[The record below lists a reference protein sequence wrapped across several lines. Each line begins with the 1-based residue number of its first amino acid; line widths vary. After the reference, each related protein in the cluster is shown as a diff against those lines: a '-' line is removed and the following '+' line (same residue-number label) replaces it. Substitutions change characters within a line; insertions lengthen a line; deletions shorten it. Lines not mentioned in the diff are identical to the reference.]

1 MKVDRILVPLDG
13 SEMAEAAI
21 RDALQIAR
29 PDSTLLLVRAA
40 QGRVL
45 PGATPLE
52 DILAVNEAD
61 GYLTALKASLEK
73 GGCRSAIQMHVWY
86 GAPASVI
93 VEAAR
98 VNRADVIVMSTHGR
112 SGLGRL
118 VFGSVAESVLRGTTV
133 PILLVRPAEAPLE
146 QPSGQNEARP
156 AATPS
161 VTRTGASR

>member
-1 MKVDRILVPLDG
+1 MKADRILVPLDG
-13 SEMAEAAI
+13 SDMAEAAI
-21 RDALQIAR
+21 RDALQIAH

-40 QGRVL
+40 QARVV
-45 PGATPLE
+45 PGATLLD
-52 DILAVNEAD
+52 DIQAVNEAD
-61 GYLTALKASLEK
+61 GYLAALKASLEK
-73 GGCRSAIQMHVWY
+73 GGCRSIQTHVWY

-118 VFGSVAESVLRGTTV
+118 VFGSVAESVLRGTRV

-146 QPSGQNEARP
+146 QPSGRSEARP
-156 AATPS
+156 ATTQP
-161 VTRTGASR
+161 VTGAEASR

>member
-21 RDALQIAR
+21 RDALQIAN

-40 QGRVL
+40 QARVV
-45 PGATPLE
+45 PGATLLD
-52 DILAVNEAD
+52 DIQAVNEAD
-61 GYLTALKASLEK
+61 GYLTALKDSLEK
-73 GGCRSAIQMHVWY
+73 GGCRAAIQAHVWY
-86 GAPASVI
+86 GVPASVI

-98 VNRADVIVMSTHGR
+98 TNRADVIVMSTHGR

-118 VFGSVAESVLRGTTV
+118 VFGSVAESVLRGTRV

-156 AATPS
+156 VAAPS
-161 VTRTGASR
+161 VTRAEASR